1 MTMDDIDSEI
11 KNQGGIL
18 PMFEA
23 FYLESIVYA
32 AERALSAFERFD
44 EAYAR
49 GDQDNLAV
57 ANVQEALTHIG
68 ELSRIFW
75 PSRDNGISSDRG
87 EKLRLAFS
95 LGDDSPLK
103 NRSLRDT
110 LEHFD
115 ERLDIY
121 LKQFPVGQIIPSSIV
136 EMISAVPKPV
146 RAFRLLDPH
155 SSTFVVLDEVYEFG
169 SLCESTKAILQK
181 AREKLENGARL

>member
-1 MTMDDIDSEI
+1 MDDINSEI

-18 PMFEA
+18 PIFEA

-32 AERALSAFERFD
+32 AERALSAFNRFD

-57 ANVQEALTHIG
+57 ANVQEALTHTG

-87 EKLRLAFS
+87 EKLRQAFG

-136 EMISAVPKPV
+136 GMISAIPKPI

-155 SSTFVVLDEVYEFG
+155 NSTFVVLDEVYEFG
-169 SLCESTKAILQK
+169 SLRDSTKNILQK
-181 AREKLENGARL
+181 AREKLENRARL